1 MKDKIDYG
9 PLKELIG
16 VWVGD
21 KGLDVSPE
29 PDGSEDS
36 AYDETMTFEAIGDVS
51 NAGSQTLAVLY
62 YRQIVQRSSDNAV
75 FHDETGYWMWDAKQK
90 IVMHS
95 LTIPRGVS
103 VLAGGSFDGSTSDD
117 GRVILK
123 VSAGLEDD
131 NWKIIQSPFMEKNAS
146 TKKFDQTFII
156 DNGRLSYSQTM
167 LLDIYGKT
175 FEHTDHNDL
184 YRR

>member
-1 MKDKIDYG
+1 MADTVDYG
-9 PLKELIG
+9 PLAELIG

-36 AYDETMTFEAIGDVS
+36 PYYETITFEAIGDVS
-51 NAGSQTLAVLY
+51 NAGSQTLGVLH
-62 YRQIVQRSSDNAV
+62 YRQIVQRSSDDAV

-103 VLAGGSFDGSTSDD
+103 ILAGGTFDGSKNDD
-117 GRVILK
+117 GRVVLK
-123 VSAGLEDD
+123 VSASLEGD
-131 NWKIIQSPFMEKNAS
+131 WKIIQSPFMGENAS
-146 TKKFDQTFII
+146 TTQYDQTVTVGG
-156 DNGRLSYSQTM
+156 GRLSYSQTM
-167 LLDIYGKT
+167 ILDIYGKT
-175 FEHTDHNDL
+175 FEHTDNNDL
-184 YRR
+184 FRN